1 MDDTESVE
9 ATKPTK
15 TPAQLETV
23 KKARAKKKE
32 NDEARIQEKERLK
45 AEARFDRLLELFDKV
60 RVEEPPEPKRKP
72 KPAPIRE
79 AEPEAEDEEEEPV
92 QKPKPKA
99 VIKRSPTTGAIN
111 LRFC

>member
-79 AEPEAEDEEEEPV
+79 AEPEEEDEDEPV

-111 LRFC
+111 LRVC

>member
-1 MDDTESVE
+1 MDDTESLE
-9 ATKPTK
+9 APKPVVKAK

-23 KKARAKKKE
+23 KKARAKKQE
-32 NDEARIQEKERLK
+32 NDDSRIQEKERLK

-72 KPAPIRE
+72 SKPAQP
-79 AEPEAEDEEEEPV
+79 DEEEEDDEPV
-92 QKPKPKA
+92 QRPKPKA